1 MLRQKIT
8 RKLTLILFA
17 LLVVLI
23 GSAITMQ
30 FLFVSRFHT
39 TTDYTSRRM
48 ETIQERTPLLHQRGL
63 SGFHK
68 KDREKIDR
76 LLTAFGKENSAS
88 CLLLDNNGVV
98 LGQFNFEIQL
108 SGQFVSYA
116 QKLLRSGKIYDDAE
130 KPFRI
135 QNGLHFPT
143 RYVGLWD
150 TMFLHDWET
159 DGVAYLIV
167 ISKEVHTVRDYWV
180 FARFSLLA
188 MGATVLVSCVAAIC
202 VARLLTEPVLR
213 MERTARRM
221 SNLDF
226 SEKCSYHG
234 KDELGDLAGSLNFL
248 SEKLEETIGKLQEA
262 NHQLEADLTAQKEL
276 EQMRQS
282 FVASASHE
290 FKTPL
295 TLLRG
300 YLEMLREQVL
310 PPEAQA
316 EAEETMIA
324 EIDRMD
330 NLVLDMLSLS
340 RLEVGG
346 DEEPET
352 PFDVKEVLNEA
363 GRTFADVLK
372 SRGITLKQ
380 TAPEEACVA
389 VGNTEQIS
397 TVLTNFLSNAMN
409 HTPKG
414 GIIELRLEATPKQFR
429 ISVFNQ
435 GDPIAQDAIKQ
446 IWEPFFRADRT
457 RAKNEKGTGLG
468 LSICREILKK
478 HGSEYG
484 VENTRD
490 GVLFYFTLH
499 CVPSCNAITKGE

>member
-39 TTDYTSRRM
+39 TTDYTRRRM

-98 LGQFNFEIQL
+98 LGQFSFENQL

-116 QKLLRSGKIYDDAE
+116 QKLLRSGQIYDDAE

-135 QNGLHFPT
+135 RNGLHFPT
-143 RYVGLWD
+143 RYVGQWD

-167 ISKEVHTVRDYWV
+167 ISKEVHAVRDYWV

-202 VARLLTEPVLR
+202 VARLLTEPVVR

-300 YLEMLREQVL
+300 
-310 PPEAQA
+310 
-316 EAEETMIA
+316 
-324 EIDRMD
+324 
-330 NLVLDMLSLS
+330 
-340 RLEVGG
+340 
-346 DEEPET
+346 
-352 PFDVKEVLNEA
+352 
-363 GRTFADVLK
+363 
-372 SRGITLKQ
+372 
-380 TAPEEACVA
+380 
-389 VGNTEQIS
+389 
-397 TVLTNFLSNAMN
+397 
-409 HTPKG
+409 
-414 GIIELRLEATPKQFR
+414 
-429 ISVFNQ
+429 
-435 GDPIAQDAIKQ
+435 
-446 IWEPFFRADRT
+446 
-457 RAKNEKGTGLG
+457 
-468 LSICREILKK
+468 
-478 HGSEYG
+478 
-484 VENTRD
+484 
-490 GVLFYFTLH
+490 
-499 CVPSCNAITKGE
+499 